1 MDFSGKTRRLNAMR
15 CCLAASAVA
24 VGGARASAQTAATA
38 TNFRREQQPI
48 QVEPKNVRF
57 SNYLHDLNSP
67 GALIGVVGG
76 GVLEHLRQKP
86 RPGNGEAGG
95 LGQVILSR
103 AGAHAVD
110 VSVRHSLAALMQR
123 STDDRYQFC
132 ECHGLVPR
140 VGHALV
146 ETFTD
151 RRADG
156 HRALSFPRF
165 AGAYA
170 GNFAQAAWDP
180 GRHNPGNVAVG
191 TTLSFGISALFN
203 VGRELSGLGR

>member
-1 MDFSGKTRRLNAMR
+1 MTHFSGNTVRRNAVR
-15 CCLAASAVA
+15 CCLAATALA
-24 VGGARASAQTAATA
+24 VGGAGASAQTAAPA
-38 TNFRREQQPI
+38 TNFRRERQPI
-48 QVEPKNVRF
+48 QVKPENVRF
-57 SNYLHDLNSP
+57 NNYLHDLTGP

-76 GVLEHLRQKP
+76 GLLEHFRA
-86 RPGNGEAGG
+86 PGDDRAENFGRLIA
-95 LGQVILSR
+95 SR

-123 STDDRYQFC
+123 STDDHYQFC

-156 HRALSFPRF
+156 RRALSFPRF

>member
-1 MDFSGKTRRLNAMR
+1 MDFSGNTRCRNAVR
-15 CCLAASAVA
+15 CCLTATALA
-24 VGGARASAQTAATA
+24 VGAARASAQTAAPA
-38 TNFRREQQPI
+38 TSFRREQQPI

-86 RPGNGEAGG
+86 TPANGEAGG

-103 AGAHAVD
+103 AGAHAVN

-123 STDDRYQFC
+123 STDDHYQFC

-156 HRALSFPRF
+156 RRALSFPDSPELTPETLLKRP
-165 AGAYA
+165 GI
-170 GNFAQAAWDP
+170 QA
-180 GRHNPGNVAVG
+180 V
-191 TTLSFGISALFN
+191 TI
-203 VGRELSGLGR
+203 LGMSRLERRCRLGSRPCSTWVES

>member
-24 VGGARASAQTAATA
+24 VGGARASAQTAPATRY
-38 TNFRREQQPI
+38 RREPQPI

-86 RPGNGEAGG
+86 TFGNEETSG

-103 AGAHAVD
+103 AGAHAVN

-123 STDDRYQFC
+123 TTDDHYHFC

-140 VGHALV
+140 VGHAVV
-146 ETFTD
+146 ETLTD

-156 HRALSFPRF
+156 RRALSFPRF

-203 VGRELSGLGR
+203 VGRELSGLGK